1 MGIFD
6 FIFGR
11 KEKPAETAI
20 NNNSKEKET
29 NYRGHI
35 TTTKVEITLDNY
47 EDICKNYIAF
57 DTETTGLSPESDVI
71 IEVGAVKFIDGKAA
85 ESYGSIVNEG
95 QPVPDAAYRVNH
107 ISTAMVRS
115 QGKAPEVAYKE
126 LIDFWGEVL
135 DGHICICA
143 HNASFDMAFLKS
155 ALERHG
161 YSGNLSYIDTL
172 TLSRIMIK
180 GLPNY
185 KQETIAGFF
194 EIENTSTHRAA
205 SDAAACGEILA
216 RLLAIKND
224 EIEKEK
230 IKVAKSKPTEEEKEI
245 FAIIADSMRKN
256 GCSTHNL
263 RTYRN
268 SSNYVDV
275 LDVYT
280 VLKYKLG
287 KKKSYIVLPGTYA
300 DGLEKVEE
308 CTNTEGKSNVRLL
321 FDDPFELAGY
331 GQLFSRIY
339 SEMRESQGIYMNQ
352 YEAEFLAQ
360 ANLTGFTDS
369 ELEEYLEKAKERQL
383 LRSQLREKEIQRELE
398 QVAEANAKKEEKARI
413 REAEKKKKE
422 VVAASI
428 IEQREF
434 VKKLCECQDNITIED
449 VIRIS
454 KLSSDMGKRAVLQLD
469 DEGGIVKIYESISEA
484 SKAIGIAPKTIRD
497 VANGKYKH
505 GGGFCWRYADQLAD
519 E

>member
-11 KEKPAETAI
+11 KEKPAETTI

-85 ESYGSIVNEG
+85 GSYGSIVNEG

-155 ALERHG
+155 ALERYG

-172 TLSRIMIK
+172 TLSRKMIK

-413 REAEKKKKE
+413 REAEKKE
-422 VVAASI
+422 
-428 IEQREF
+428 
-434 VKKLCECQDNITIED
+434 
-449 VIRIS
+449 
-454 KLSSDMGKRAVLQLD
+454 
-469 DEGGIVKIYESISEA
+469 EGGCGS
-484 SKAIGIAPKTIRD
+484 
-497 VANGKYKH
+497 
-505 GGGFCWRYADQLAD
+505 
-519 E
+519 

>member
-11 KEKPAETAI
+11 KEKPAETTI

-85 ESYGSIVNEG
+85 GSYGSIVNEG

-155 ALERHG
+155 ALERYG

-172 TLSRIMIK
+172 TLSRKMIK

-434 VKKLCECQDNITIED
+434 VKKLCDCQDNITIED

-469 DEGGIVKIYESISEA
+469 DEGEIVKIYESISEA

>member
-11 KEKPAETAI
+11 KEKPAETTI

-85 ESYGSIVNEG
+85 GSYGSIVNEG

-155 ALERHG
+155 ALERYG

-172 TLSRIMIK
+172 TLSRKMIK

-216 RLLAIKND
+216 KLLAIKND

-230 IKVAKSKPTEEEKEI
+230 IKVAKSKPTEEKKRDI
-245 FAIIADSMRKN
+245 CHYCR
-256 GCSTHNL
+256 
-263 RTYRN
+263 
-268 SSNYVDV
+268 
-275 LDVYT
+275 LD
-280 VLKYKLG
+280 
-287 KKKSYIVLPGTYA
+287 A
-300 DGLEKVEE
+300 
-308 CTNTEGKSNVRLL
+308 
-321 FDDPFELAGY
+321 
-331 GQLFSRIY
+331 
-339 SEMRESQGIYMNQ
+339 
-352 YEAEFLAQ
+352 
-360 ANLTGFTDS
+360 
-369 ELEEYLEKAKERQL
+369 
-383 LRSQLREKEIQRELE
+383 
-398 QVAEANAKKEEKARI
+398 
-413 REAEKKKKE
+413 
-422 VVAASI
+422 
-428 IEQREF
+428 
-434 VKKLCECQDNITIED
+434 
-449 VIRIS
+449 
-454 KLSSDMGKRAVLQLD
+454 
-469 DEGGIVKIYESISEA
+469 
-484 SKAIGIAPKTIRD
+484 
-497 VANGKYKH
+497 
-505 GGGFCWRYADQLAD
+505 
-519 E
+519 

>member
-1 MGIFD
+1 MGLFD
-6 FIFGR
+6 FLFG
-11 KEKPAETAI
+11 KKDKPTETDTSNMKVKTA
-20 NNNSKEKET
+20 SS
-29 NYRGHI
+29 RGHI
-35 TTTKVEITLDNY
+35 ATKKAEVTLENY

-71 IEVGAVKFIDGKAA
+71 IELGAVKFINGKAG

-95 QPVPDAAYRVNH
+95 QPVPDAAFRVNH
-107 ISTAMVRS
+107 ISTEMVRS

-126 LIDFWGEVL
+126 LIDFLGEVL
-135 DGHICICA
+135 DGRICICA
-143 HNASFDMAFLKS
+143 HNASFDIAFLKNT
-155 ALERHG
+155 LERLG
-161 YSGNLSYIDTL
+161 YSGNLVYIDTL
-172 TLSRIMIK
+172 TLSRRMIK

-185 KQETIAGFF
+185 KQETVAEFF
-194 EIENTSTHRAA
+194 EIKNKNAHRAA
-205 SDAAACGEILA
+205 SDAATCGEIFS
-216 RLLAIKND
+216 RLLELKND

-230 IKVAKSKPTEEEKEI
+230 ARVAKSKPTDEEKEV
-245 FAIIADSMRKN
+245 FAIIAESMRKN
-256 GCSTHNL
+256 GCCTHNL
-263 RTYRN
+263 RAYRN

-339 SEMRESQGIYMNQ
+339 SEMKESQGIYMNQ

-360 ANLTGFTDS
+360 ANLTGFTDR

-383 LRSQLREKEIQRELE
+383 LKSQLREKEIQRDLE

-422 VVAASI
+422 AAAASI
-428 IEQREF
+428 IEQREL
-434 VKKLCECQDNITIED
+434 VKKLCDCRDDITIED

-505 GGGFCWRYADQLAD
+505 GGGFCWKYADQLTD

>member
-11 KEKPAETAI
+11 KEKPAETTI

-85 ESYGSIVNEG
+85 GSYGSIVNEG

-172 TLSRIMIK
+172 TLSRKMIK

-216 RLLAIKND
+216 KLLAIKND

-230 IKVAKSKPTEEEKEI
+230 IKVAKSKPTEEKKEI

-413 REAEKKKKE
+413 REAEK
-422 VVAASI
+422 
-428 IEQREF
+428 
-434 VKKLCECQDNITIED
+434 
-449 VIRIS
+449 
-454 KLSSDMGKRAVLQLD
+454 
-469 DEGGIVKIYESISEA
+469 
-484 SKAIGIAPKTIRD
+484 
-497 VANGKYKH
+497 
-505 GGGFCWRYADQLAD
+505 
-519 E
+519 